1 LALLFIWGHEN
12 RDISQEQTLVI
23 VRKRVAGL
31 SEIALARFVTRA
43 GHAAHLHGAVNVL
56 LTSNRELRALNSR
69 FRGKDRP
76 TDVLSF
82 PPVLGLANAFAGDV
96 AISAEM
102 AAHNARLLGHSPAEE
117 VKILALHG
125 MLHLAGYDHERDH
138 GEMARTEER
147 LRKSLRLP
155 AGLIDRSHGPQV
167 SDRERKARSAVTT
180 MQRKIAGRGATRSAS
195 PSHELAKTRAAGKA
209 PLSQAR

>member
-1 LALLFIWGHEN
+1 M
-12 RDISQEQTLVI
+12 VI

-82 PPVLGLANAFAGDV
+82 PPVSGLVNAFAGDV

-117 VKILALHG
+117 VEILVLHG
-125 MLHLAGYDHERDH
+125 LLHLAGYDHERDH

-155 AGLIDRSHGPQV
+155 AGLIDRS
-167 SDRERKARSAVTT
+167 REPEGNGSKLKVRTVVAT
-180 MQRKIAGRGATRSAS
+180 MQRKTAAKPQDDSAGHKLSTIKPRAS
-195 PSHELAKTRAAGKA
+195 GKG
-209 PLSQAR
+209 RMTKVR

>member
-1 LALLFIWGHEN
+1 MI
-12 RDISQEQTLVI
+12 I

-43 GHAAHLHGAVNVL
+43 SRATRLHGVVNLL
-56 LTSNRELRALNSR
+56 LTSNSELRALNSR
-69 FRGKDRP
+69 FRGKDSP

-82 PPVLGLANAFAGDV
+82 PPVFGLVDAFAGDV

-102 AAHNARLLGHSPAEE
+102 AAYNARLLGHAAAEE

-147 LRKSLRLP
+147 LRKFLRLP
-155 AGLIDRSHGPQV
+155 AGLIDRRQPESNGAGP
-167 SDRERKARSAVTT
+167 KAGSPVTT
-180 MQRKIAGRGATRSAS
+180 MQRRSALRRVAQS
-195 PSHELAKTRAAGKA
+195 ASSSSKFSMARAAGKGRMM
-209 PLSQAR
+209 QVR

>member
-1 LALLFIWGHEN
+1 MALLFIWEHEDRN
-12 RDISQEQTLVI
+12 ISQEKTLVI

-43 GHAAHLHGAVNVL
+43 GRAAHLRGAVNVL

-82 PPVLGLANAFAGDV
+82 PPVFGLVNAFAGDV

-117 VKILALHG
+117 IKILALHG

-155 AGLIDRSHGPQV
+155 AGLIDRSRQPESNGAGP
-167 SDRERKARSAVTT
+167 KARSLVTT
-180 MQRKIAGRGATRSAS
+180 MQRKRAGKRVGQSAS
-195 PSHELAKTRAAGKA
+195 SSHKSRARSLGKGRVT
-209 PLSQAR
+209 QVR

>member
-1 LALLFIWGHEN
+1 V
-12 RDISQEQTLVI
+12 VI

-43 GHAAHLHGAVNVL
+43 GRAARLPGAVNVL
-56 LTSNRELRALNSR
+56 LTSNRELRTLNSR

-82 PPVLGLANAFAGDV
+82 PPVFGLGNAFAGDV

-102 AAHNARLLGHSPAEE
+102 AAHNARLLGHSPAKE
-117 VKILALHG
+117 VEILVLHG
-125 MLHLAGYDHERDH
+125 LLHLAGYDHERDH

-147 LRKSLRLP
+147 LRRALHLP
-155 AGLIDRSHGPQV
+155 AGLIDRSSQPQGNGT
-167 SDRERKARSAVTT
+167 ERKAGSPIAT
-180 MQRKIAGRGATRSAS
+180 MRRKSVRKRVAQSAS
-195 PSHELAKTRAAGKA
+195 SSDKFAIARASKRRAT
-209 PLSQAR
+209 QVR

>member
-1 LALLFIWGHEN
+1 MI
-12 RDISQEQTLVI
+12 I

-43 GHAAHLHGAVNVL
+43 GRAARLHGAVNVL
-56 LTSNRELRALNSR
+56 LTSNSELRALNSR

-82 PPVLGLANAFAGDV
+82 PPVFGLVSAFAGDV

-117 VKILALHG
+117 VKILTLHA
-125 MLHLAGYDHERDH
+125 MLHLAGYDHERDD
-138 GEMARTEER
+138 GEMAHTEER
-147 LRKSLRLP
+147 LRKSLGLP
-155 AGLIDRSHGPQV
+155 IGLIHRNQLKANAAG
-167 SDRERKARSAVTT
+167 RKARLTVTMT
-180 MQRKIAGRGATRSAS
+180 QPKAIVRSKS
-195 PSHELAKTRAAGKA
+195 PSSSSSHKFAMARAAGKGRVM
-209 PLSQAR
+209 QVR

>member
-1 LALLFIWGHEN
+1 MI
-12 RDISQEQTLVI
+12 I

-43 GHAAHLHGAVNVL
+43 SRAARLHGVVNLL
-56 LTSNRELRALNSR
+56 LTSNSELRALNSR
-69 FRGKDRP
+69 FRGKDSP

-82 PPVLGLANAFAGDV
+82 PPVFGLVDAFAGDV

-102 AAHNARLLGHSPAEE
+102 AAYNARLLGHSPAEE
-117 VKILALHG
+117 IKILALHG

-147 LRKSLRLP
+147 LRKFLRLP
-155 AGLIDRSHGPQV
+155 AGLIDRRQPESNGAGP
-167 SDRERKARSAVTT
+167 KARTLVTT
-180 MQRKIAGRGATRSAS
+180 MQRKRAGKRVGQSAS
-195 PSHELAKTRAAGKA
+195 SSDKLSRARSLGKGRVT
-209 PLSQAR
+209 QVR

>member
-1 LALLFIWGHEN
+1 VDRN
-12 RDISQEQTLVI
+12 ISQEETLVI

-31 SEIALARFVTRA
+31 SEVALARFVTRA
-43 GHAAHLHGAVNVL
+43 SRAARLRGAVNVL

-69 FRGKDRP
+69 FRGKDTP

-82 PPVLGLANAFAGDV
+82 APVFGMGNAFAGDV

-117 VKILALHG
+117 IKILALHG

-155 AGLIDRSHGPQV
+155 AGLIDRRQPESNGAGP
-167 SDRERKARSAVTT
+167 KARTLVTT
-180 MQRKIAGRGATRSAS
+180 MQRKRAGKRGRQSAS
-195 PSHELAKTRAAGKA
+195 SSHKPSRAALGKGHVT
-209 PLSQAR
+209 QVR